1 MKVNFLKSLIILGIF
16 VAPGVSFGQST
27 ASKNEA
33 KSKSVS
39 DKKMSFEQ
47 YCEQNALNVISI
59 VSEKKAGLKIAG
71 TLNYIDESKNPGL
84 KAYGVKPAEN
94 ETLYYKLNGS
104 DKVLAVQSL
113 YILKLNYSNATK

>member
-1 MKVNFLKSLIILGIF
+1 MI
-16 VAPGVSFGQST
+16 APGVSFGQST

-33 KSKSVS
+33 KSISVS

-47 YCEQNALNVISI
+47 YCEQNALNYISI
-59 VSEKKAGLKIAG
+59 ASEKKAGLKITG